1 MVYTFNGKSERAES
15 SVSSA
20 IYIEFVLRGDLQ
32 VPTPN
37 SIAVLRTSKDALIT
51 NRYTNFLNV

>member
-1 MVYTFNGKSERAES
+1 MINTFNGKSERAES

-20 IYIEFVLRGDLQ
+20 IYIESVLRGDLQ

-37 SIAVLRTSKDALIT
+37 SIAVLRTSIDALIT
-51 NRYTNFLNV
+51 NRYTKF

>member
-1 MVYTFNGKSERAES
+1 MINTFNGKSERAED

-20 IYIEFVLRGDLQ
+20 IYIKSIRRGELQ
-32 VPTPN
+32 LPTPN

-51 NRYTNFLNV
+51 NR

>member
-1 MVYTFNGKSERAES
+1 MINTFNGKSERAED

-20 IYIEFVLRGDLQ
+20 IYIKSVLRGDLQ

-37 SIAVLRTSKDALIT
+37 SIAVLRTSIDALIT
-51 NRYTNFLNV
+51 NR